1 MRTRHLLAAVTI
13 AIGTAAALAAP
24 ASADAQLDQAFLKA
38 VKDKGIVVP
47 DGEALSLAQSVCDV
61 LGRGGGVNQAL
72 SLVTKKT
79 NWSVQQATDFGGL
92 AAYAYCKN
100 DIPGAK

>member
-13 AIGTAAALAAP
+13 AIGTATALAAP
-24 ASADAQLDQAFLKA
+24 ASADAQLDQAFLKG
-38 VKDKGIVVP
+38 VKDKGLTIA
-47 DGEALSLAQSVCDV
+47 DGDALSLAQSICDV
-61 LGRGGGVNQAL
+61 LSHGGSVNQAL

-92 AAYAYCKN
+92 AVYAYCKN
-100 DIPGAK
+100 NIPGAK